1 LPHPGAGPALEKLF
15 CMADPNLVDR
25 TSLAVGSTLSW
36 LFLLSVLLT
45 CYEVFMGSVF
55 RAPTIWVHDA
65 TTMMSATCFL
75 VGGAYALQRG
85 DHIRFTFV
93 YDMLPPWARRGCDLA
108 GLLLA
113 LLYLLGLGWFSGM
126 QAFNSIRIVEMS
138 GRAWNVP
145 MPMVIRTAL
154 FLGTALFALQAAAEI
169 VKLIRAPRAGR

>member
-1 LPHPGAGPALEKLF
+1 
-15 CMADPNLVDR
+15 MADPNLVDR
-25 TSLAVGSTLSW
+25 TSLAVGNTLSW

-45 CYEVFMGSVF
+45 CYEVFMGSAF

-75 VGGAYALQRG
+75 VGGAYAMQRG
-85 DHIRFTFV
+85 DHIRITFL
-93 YDMLPPWARRGCDLA
+93 YDMLPLRARRGCDLA
-108 GLLLA
+108 GLVLA

-126 QAFNSIRIVEMS
+126 QAFNSIRIIEMS

-154 FLGTALFALQAAAEI
+154 FVGTALFALQAAAEM
-169 VKLIRAPRAGR
+169 VKLIRAPRDAR

>member
-1 LPHPGAGPALEKLF
+1 
-15 CMADPNLVDR
+15 MADPNLVDR
-25 TSLAVGSTLSW
+25 TSLAVGNTLSW

-85 DHIRFTFV
+85 DHIRITFV
-93 YDMLPPWARRGCDLA
+93 YDMLPRWARRSCDLA
-108 GLLLA
+108 GLILA
-113 LLYLLGLGWFSGM
+113 LLYLLALGWFSGM
-126 QAFNSIRIVEMS
+126 QAFNSIRIIEMS

-154 FLGTALFALQAAAEI
+154 FVGTALFALQAAAEI
-169 VKLIRAPRAGR
+169 VKLIRTPARAGP